1 MQFEDCRF
9 EWIDWPQVKHPYST
23 DIVEFIRSLDAEK
36 DITLLKQSGCNLPDC
51 ELTLQV
57 STMLLKKAVE
67 RGLTPYQIGCMMLRK
82 DSKPEEKAPIEVII
96 EEAQQAESEAFMER
110 VSILMDRE
118 ILRIGTDE
126 NLSCRMQNL

>member
-1 MQFEDCRF
+1 
-9 EWIDWPQVKHPYST
+9 
-23 DIVEFIRSLDAEK
+23 
-36 DITLLKQSGCNLPDC
+36 
-51 ELTLQV
+51 
-57 STMLLKKAVE
+57 MLLKKAVE